1 MPWPTV
7 TCLRV
12 RFAAGGGSEEA
23 PAIRGNVDGKTT
35 PAGRAK
41 DVGVAFLIFVMG
53 FASTLK
59 ERNERTVRRAMLRR
73 DMLNRLWSEVE
84 VR

>member
-1 MPWPTV
+1 
-7 TCLRV
+7 
-12 RFAAGGGSEEA
+12 
-23 PAIRGNVDGKTT
+23 
-35 PAGRAK
+35 
-41 DVGVAFLIFVMG
+41 MG

-59 ERNERTVRRAMLRR
+59 ERKERTVRRAMLRR